1 MSPGQEGP
9 LRFAGIYL
17 TVLLR
22 LLACRR
28 LQSLR
33 VSYGCLMPNDL
44 FVPKPAPLSWGVPM
58 PPVAALRPGPGN
70 WMRSLTLAALTLV
83 APGAALADYKLEF
96 EGTSFREYYCGVT
109 LTMTNESEA
118 HLTEINGFVASM
130 IDGEQVARSRGM
142 SFLNLA
148 PGDSATKLFE
158 APNAPCDEATEYVFI
173 VGACRFD
180 ASFAPQADCA
190 ARIDGVAPV
199 AEEAG
204 Y

>member
-1 MSPGQEGP
+1 
-9 LRFAGIYL
+9 
-17 TVLLR
+17 
-22 LLACRR
+22 
-28 LQSLR
+28 
-33 VSYGCLMPNDL
+33 MPNDL
-44 FVPKPAPLSWGVPM
+44 STPIPM
-58 PPVAALRPGPGN
+58 PQACIADVLTLTSVCRPTPSMIG
-70 WMRSLTLAALTLV
+70 SLSLAALVLL
-83 APGAALADYKLEF
+83 APTTAMADYKLEF
-96 EGTSFREYYCGVT
+96 ESTSFREYYCGVT
-109 LTMTNESEA
+109 LTMTNESDA

-180 ASFAPQADCA
+180 AGFSPQADCA
-190 ARIDGVAPV
+190 ARIVGVAPV